1 MFFVLLCWLT
11 ASLTFLTGYLIIH
24 LTTLNKH
31 GKLVSKAAA
40 KWCPLLG
47 EMSRYPAVLKAGEV
61 ENRSTICLE
70 V

>member
-1 MFFVLLCWLT
+1 MCFVLLCWLT
-11 ASLTFLTGYLIIH
+11 ALLTFLHGYIIIH

-47 EMSRYPAVLKAGEV
+47 DTARFPAVLKAGEV
-61 ENRSTICLE
+61 ENRSTCLE